1 MWVNLG
7 CYVTQKRQEIIKMN
21 RELVE
26 WIVQAMMR
34 EKPNIEYIVWDD
46 KIKIYVWDRVYKI
59 LEVSKLVSLLFI
71 VLSEMHLGFLYLA
84 MLVTPVDSHWKVSI
98 PSKLQIDLA
107 DKCQLEWNPSSKFPS
122 WSHQII
128 EHHKK
133 YL

>member
-1 MWVNLG
+1 MWVNLD
-7 CYVTQKRQEIIKMN
+7 CYVTQKRRQIIKMN

-46 KIKIYVWDRVYKI
+46 KIKIYVWDRVYEI

-84 MLVTPVDSHWKVSI
+84 MLALTINENHDIGWHQLI
-98 PSKLQIDLA
+98 HTGRYRFLQ
-107 DKCQLEWNPSSKFPS
+107 N
-122 WSHQII
+122 
-128 EHHKK
+128 
-133 YL
+133 YR